1 MSLRSPHDWFFCW
14 LIHDFVSLL
23 SKISD
28 NLNFLFLTS
37 DDCFNM
43 RNIYC
48 LPGSVLARRCKLSSM
63 VWAAVWTW
71 PCALKHYFDIFFA
84 DICRCKRSNRLE
96 SWEENNH
103 TQHRGGEKVEVALR
117 HIFLN
122 RSHLQRQCHYIYAK
136 TKCHYISLI
145 AHFVSQVRSMW
156 SSCGN
161 RNDFKIKV
169 VNICYDHLVNN
180 CNVLQVEVNWIRR
193 GLFPQRLGC
202 PLAHRLLDLQESK
215 GSCHLRFSGI
225 RPLRGSPPPP
235 PPS

>member
-1 MSLRSPHDWFFCW
+1 MLPWSAQHDRHNNHHHFHYNHHHHHCHHFQDIFHLLLIMSLRSPHDWFFCW

-136 TKCHYISLI
+136 TKCH
-145 AHFVSQVRSMW
+145 
-156 SSCGN
+156 
-161 RNDFKIKV
+161 
-169 VNICYDHLVNN
+169 
-180 CNVLQVEVNWIRR
+180 
-193 GLFPQRLGC
+193 
-202 PLAHRLLDLQESK
+202 
-215 GSCHLRFSGI
+215 
-225 RPLRGSPPPP
+225 
-235 PPS
+235 